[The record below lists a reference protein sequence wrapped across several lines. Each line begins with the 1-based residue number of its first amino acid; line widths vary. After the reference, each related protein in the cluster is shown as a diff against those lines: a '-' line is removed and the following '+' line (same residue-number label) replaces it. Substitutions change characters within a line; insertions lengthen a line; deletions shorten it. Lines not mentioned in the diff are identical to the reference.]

1 MARPGDEI
9 AAAVGRRDHLRASHA
24 DREQVIDALKAAFV
38 QGQIDK
44 DELDARVGH
53 AFASRTYAELAA
65 LTADIPVGPA
75 ASRPPRRAA
84 RAQARPRVHTS
95 IKTGVCAIVAATML
109 EALSLG
115 ATWPIT
121 MLAIFAAL
129 VFGVIVAGIVALP
142 IAGVLM
148 LESRHRKRSGRQLP
162 PRPTPGPGGQAS
174 RRLASGASAEQF
186 SPIDHGQQH
195 TAEAARSDLADP
207 QSSSSRPL
215 DRWRPRGRC
224 YAIGYVGH

>member
-9 AAAVGRRDHLRASHA
+9 ATAVGRRGRLRASHA

-38 QGQIDK
+38 QGQLDK

-65 LTADIPVGPA
+65 LTADIPGPV
-75 ASRPPRRAA
+75 ASPPPRRAA

-95 IKTGVCAIVAATML
+95 IKAGVCAIVAATML

-115 ATWPIT
+115 ATWPET

-162 PRPTPGPGGQAS
+162 ATDPLT
-174 RRLASGASAEQF
+174 RRLT
-186 SPIDHGQQH
+186 HH
-195 TAEAARSDLADP
+195 
-207 QSSSSRPL
+207 
-215 DRWRPRGRC
+215 
-224 YAIGYVGH
+224 